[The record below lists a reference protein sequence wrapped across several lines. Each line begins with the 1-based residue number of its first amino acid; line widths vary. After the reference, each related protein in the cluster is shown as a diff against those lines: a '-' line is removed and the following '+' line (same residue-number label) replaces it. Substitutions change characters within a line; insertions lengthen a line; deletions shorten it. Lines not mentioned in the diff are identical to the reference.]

1 MAGPAVAP
9 STRGVGVEQTARR
22 GRCAGLTAPP
32 RRGQHTGE
40 VLTALGVD
48 ADTLVGL
55 RADGAVR

>member
-1 MAGPAVAP
+1 M
-9 STRGVGVEQTARR
+9 EQTARR